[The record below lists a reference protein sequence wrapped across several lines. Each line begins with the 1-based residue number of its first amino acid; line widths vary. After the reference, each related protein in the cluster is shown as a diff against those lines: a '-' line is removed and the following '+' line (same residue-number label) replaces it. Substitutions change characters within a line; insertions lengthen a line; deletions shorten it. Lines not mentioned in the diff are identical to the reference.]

1 MPGEKSTSPLAVW
14 ESRLKEKARPYL
26 LQGRPGDWEHTLR
39 AIEYGKRLLIEEEG
53 DPEVVITALVLHD
66 IGWSRVSYDDFVQ
79 APPEKKKETHS
90 LKEHM
95 VQGAVLAREI
105 LNPLDFPKAKKELV
119 LKIIAVH
126 DLPEVIQNLPEPEAV
141 LVMEADRL
149 DRFGEESLKRYR
161 KMFGENYLQEV
172 RRFLL
177 EGSNTWFR
185 TPTGKRMVQEVLSRV
200 PPAVQETP
208 KERPPVSPP

>member
-1 MPGEKSTSPLAVW
+1 MPGEKSAGHLEAW
-14 ESRLKEKARPYL
+14 ESQLKEKARPYL
-26 LQGRPGDWEHTLR
+26 LQGRPDDWDHTLR
-39 AIEYGKRLLIEEEG
+39 AIEYGKALLKEEKG

-66 IGWSRVSYDDFVQ
+66 IGWSRVSFDDFVQ
-79 APPEKKKETHS
+79 APPEKKKETRS

-105 LNPLDFPKAKKELV
+105 LEPFDFPKDKKELV
-119 LKIIAVH
+119 IKIIAVH
-126 DLPEVIQNLPEPEAV
+126 DLPDIIENFSEPEAT

-161 KMFGENYLQEV
+161 KMFGENYLQEG

-177 EGSNTWFR
+177 EGSKTWFR
-185 TPTGKRMVQEVLSRV
+185 TPTARRLGQELLAKTGSADQ
-200 PPAVQETP
+200 PG
-208 KERPPVSPP
+208 

>member
-1 MPGEKSTSPLAVW
+1 MESLPGERSAGPLAVW

-26 LQGRPGDWEHTLR
+26 QKGRPDDWDHTLR
-39 AIEYGKRLLIEEEG
+39 AIEFGRALLKEEKG

-66 IGWSRVSYDDFVQ
+66 IGWSRVPFDDFVQ
-79 APPEKKKETHS
+79 APPEKKKETLS
-90 LKEHM
+90 LREHM
-95 VQGAVLAREI
+95 VQSAILAKEI
-105 LNPLDFPKAKKELV
+105 LGPFDFPKDKKELV

-161 KMFGENYLQEV
+161 KMFSENYLREG

-177 EGSNTWFR
+177 EGSKTWFR
-185 TPTGKRMVQEVLSRV
+185 TPTARRLVQELLAKTGS
-200 PPAVQETP
+200 ADQEG
-208 KERPPVSPP
+208 

>member
-1 MPGEKSTSPLAVW
+1 LPGEKSAGPLAVW
-14 ESRLKEKARPYL
+14 ERRLKEKARPYL
-26 LQGRPGDWEHTLR
+26 LRGRPDDWDHTLR
-39 AIEYGKRLLIEEEG
+39 AIGYGKTLLTEEKG
-53 DPEVVITALVLHD
+53 DPEVVLTALVLHD
-66 IGWSRVSYDDFVQ
+66 IGWSRVSFDDFVQ
-79 APPEKKKETHS
+79 APPEKKKETRS

-105 LNPLDFPKAKKELV
+105 LDPLDFPKDKKELV

-126 DLPEVIQNLPEPEAV
+126 DLPEVIQSLPEPEAV

-161 KMFGENYLQEV
+161 KMFGENYLKEG

-177 EGSNTWFR
+177 EGSKTWFR
-185 TPTGKRMVQEVLSRV
+185 TPTGKRMVQEILGQD
-200 PPAVQETP
+200 PPAVEDTGKET
-208 KERPPVSPP
+208 

>member
-1 MPGEKSTSPLAVW
+1 MPGETSAGPLSAW
-14 ESRLKEKARPYL
+14 ESRLKEQARPYL
-26 LQGRPGDWEHTLR
+26 QRGRPDDWDHTLR
-39 AIEYGKRLLIEEEG
+39 AIENGKALLKEEKG
-53 DPEVVITALVLHD
+53 DPEVVLTALVLHD
-66 IGWSRVSYDDFVQ
+66 IGWSQVSFDDFVQ
-79 APPEKKKETHS
+79 APPEKKKETRS

-105 LNPLDFPKAKKELV
+105 LEPFDFPKDKKELV

-126 DLPEVIQNLPEPEAV
+126 DLPDVIETFPEPEAV

-161 KMFGENYLQEV
+161 KLFGENYLKEG

-177 EGSNTWFR
+177 EGSKTWFR
-185 TPTGKRMVQEVLSRV
+185 TPTGKRMVQEILGQD
-200 PPAVQETP
+200 PPAVEEP
-208 KERPPVSPP
+208 RKEKSPVRPH

>member
-1 MPGEKSTSPLAVW
+1 LPDEKSAGSLTRW
-14 ESRLKEKARPYL
+14 ESRLKELARPYL
-26 LQGRPGDWEHTLR
+26 QKGRPDDWDHTLR
-39 AIEYGKRLLIEEEG
+39 AIENGKALLKEEKG

-66 IGWSRVSYDDFVQ
+66 IGWSRVSFDDFVQ
-79 APPEKKKETHS
+79 APPEKKKETPS

-95 VQGAVLAREI
+95 VQSAVLAREI
-105 LNPLDFPKAKKELV
+105 LESFDFPKDKKELV

-126 DLPEVIQNLPEPEAV
+126 DLPDVIENFPEPEAV

-161 KMFGENYLQEV
+161 KMFGESYLEEG

-177 EGSNTWFR
+177 EGSRTWFR
-185 TPTGKRMVQEVLSRV
+185 TPAGRRMV
-200 PPAVQETP
+200 
-208 KERPPVSPP
+208 KEMLGQDLPVVEDTRKGK

>member
-1 MPGEKSTSPLAVW
+1 LPGEKSADSLTPW
-14 ESRLKEKARPYL
+14 EIRLKEQARPYL
-26 LQGRPGDWEHTLR
+26 LQGRPDDWAHTLR
-39 AIEYGKRLLIEEEG
+39 AIAYGKVLLKEEKG

-66 IGWSRVSYDDFVQ
+66 IGWSRVSFDDFVQ
-79 APPEKKKETHS
+79 APPEKKKETRS

-95 VQGAVLAREI
+95 VQGALLAREI
-105 LNPLDFPKAKKELV
+105 LDPLDFPKDKKELV

-126 DLPEVIQNLPEPEAV
+126 DLPDAIQDLPEPEAI

-161 KMFGENYLQEV
+161 KMFGENYLQEG

-177 EGSNTWFR
+177 EGSQTWFR
-185 TPTGKRMVQEVLSRV
+185 TPTAKRLVQESLAKTGS
-200 PPAVQETP
+200 ADQEG
-208 KERPPVSPP
+208 

>member
-1 MPGEKSTSPLAVW
+1 MPGEKTAGSLARW

-26 LQGRPGDWEHTLR
+26 QKGRPDDWDHTLR
-39 AIEYGKRLLIEEEG
+39 AIEYGKAVLKEEKG
-53 DPEVVITALVLHD
+53 DPEVVVTALVLHD
-66 IGWSRVSYDDFVQ
+66 IGWSRVSFDDFVQ
-79 APPEKKKETHS
+79 APPEKKKETRS

-95 VQGAVLAREI
+95 VQGALLAREI
-105 LNPLDFPKAKKELV
+105 LKPFDFPKDKKELI

-161 KMFGENYLQEV
+161 KMFGESYLKEG

-177 EGSNTWFR
+177 EGSKTWFR
-185 TPTGKRMVQEVLSRV
+185 TPTGKRMVQEILGQD
-200 PPAVQETP
+200 PPAVEDTG
-208 KERPPVSPP
+208 KEK

>member
-1 MPGEKSTSPLAVW
+1 MPGERSAGPLSAW
-14 ESRLKEKARPYL
+14 ESRLKEQARPYL
-26 LQGRPGDWEHTLR
+26 QKGRPDDWDHTLR
-39 AIEYGKRLLIEEEG
+39 AIENGKALLKEEKG
-53 DPEVVITALVLHD
+53 DPEVVLTALVLHD
-66 IGWSRVSYDDFVQ
+66 IGWSRVSFDDFVQ
-79 APPEKKKETHS
+79 APPEKKRETRS

-105 LNPLDFPKAKKELV
+105 LEPLDFPKDKRELV

-126 DLPEVIQNLPEPEAV
+126 DLPDVIETFPEPEAV

-161 KMFGENYLQEV
+161 KMFGESYLEEG

-177 EGSNTWFR
+177 EGSKAWFR
-185 TPTGKRMVQEVLSRV
+185 TPTGKRLVQEILGQD
-200 PPAVQETP
+200 PPRWKNQG
-208 KERPPVSPP
+208 KKNRP

>member
-1 MPGEKSTSPLAVW
+1 LPGEKSAGSLARW

-26 LQGRPGDWEHTLR
+26 QKGRPDDWDHTLR
-39 AIEYGKRLLIEEEG
+39 AIEYGKALLKEEKG

-66 IGWSRVSYDDFVQ
+66 IGWSRVPFDDFVQ
-79 APPEKKKETHS
+79 APPEKKKETPS

-95 VQGAVLAREI
+95 VQSAVLAREI
-105 LNPLDFPKAKKELV
+105 LESLDFPKDKKELV

-126 DLPEVIQNLPEPEAV
+126 DLPDVIENFPEPEAV

-161 KMFGENYLQEV
+161 KMFGERYLKEG

-177 EGSNTWFR
+177 EGSRTWFR
-185 TPTGKRMVQEVLSRV
+185 TPTGKKMVQEILGQD
-200 PPAVQETP
+200 PPAVVDT
-208 KERPPVSPP
+208 R

>member
-1 MPGEKSTSPLAVW
+1 LPGEASTGPLAVW
-14 ESRLKEKARPYL
+14 ENRLKEKARPYL
-26 LQGRPGDWEHTLR
+26 QKGRPDDWDHTLR
-39 AIEYGKRLLIEEEG
+39 AVEYGKVLLREEKG
-53 DPEVVITALVLHD
+53 DPEVVLSALVLHD
-66 IGWSRVSYDDFVQ
+66 IGWSRVDFNDFVK
-79 APPEKKKETHS
+79 ASPEKKKETRS

-105 LNPLDFPKAKKELV
+105 LEGVDFPKGKKELV

-126 DLPEVIQNLPEPEAV
+126 DLPEVIHSLPDPEAV

-161 KMFGENYLQEV
+161 KMFGEDYLREG

-177 EGSNTWFR
+177 EGSKTWFW
-185 TPTGKRMVQEVLSRV
+185 TPTARRLVQEFL
-200 PPAVQETP
+200 AETG
-208 KERPPVSPP
+208 SGD

>member
-1 MPGEKSTSPLAVW
+1 LPGEKSADSLTPW
-14 ESRLKEKARPYL
+14 EIRLKEQARPYL
-26 LQGRPGDWEHTLR
+26 LQGRPDDWAHTLR
-39 AIEYGKRLLIEEEG
+39 AIAYGKVLLKEEKG

-66 IGWSRVSYDDFVQ
+66 IGWSRVSFDDFVQ
-79 APPEKKKETHS
+79 APPEKKKETRS

-95 VQGAVLAREI
+95 VQGALLAREI
-105 LNPLDFPKAKKELV
+105 LDPLDFPKDKKELV

-126 DLPEVIQNLPEPEAV
+126 DLPDAIQDLPEPEAI

-161 KMFGENYLQEV
+161 KMFGENYLQEG

-177 EGSNTWFR
+177 EGSKTWFR
-185 TPTGKRMVQEVLSRV
+185 TPTAKRLVQESLAKTGS
-200 PPAVQETP
+200 ADQEG
-208 KERPPVSPP
+208 